1 MTRLLATVWQL
12 PVIPAIH
19 EPALLYHQL
28 HPDMPDSSPRLRTT
42 SLLNAPDSN
51 SPQADPHTLY
61 AQLVP
66 HAIGMLGCV
75 DSLQLTGTTTLT
87 LCATGNAFCSR
98 LCNSVYNRIQNTS
111 FTSQQTVLLLSFQ
124 AQQVPQLHPAAR
136 RRPNLILSLP
146 SAASLFHNSAAT
158 LTPSGNGG
166 GGAGGNGVELQ
177 VTTPERSS
185 ARCSNC
191 RSAPPSRTG
200 GTLPAPKYG

>member
-1 MTRLLATVWQL
+1 
-12 PVIPAIH
+12 
-19 EPALLYHQL
+19 
-28 HPDMPDSSPRLRTT
+28 MPDSSPRLRTT

-51 SPQADPHTLY
+51 SPQANPHTLY

-98 LCNSVYNRIQNTS
+98 LGNSVYNRIKNTS
-111 FTSQQTVLLLSFQ
+111 FTSRNHADRYVVPQQTVLLLSFQ

-146 SAASLFHNSAAT
+146 SAASLFHNLAAT
-158 LTPSGNGG
+158 STPSGNGG
-166 GGAGGNGVELQ
+166 GGGGGNGVELQ